1 VHFVTTVLAAR
12 PLPSDA
18 EMRRAFFAKDASYDG
33 LFVTGVSTTGI
44 FCRPSCT
51 ARKPRPENVRFF
63 PGVREAMFA
72 GFRPCRRCDPLRAS
86 GQEPEWVRRL
96 LAQVDREPERRLHD
110 GDLRALGL
118 HPAQVRRYFSA
129 HYKMTFHAFVR
140 ARRLGGALHQLRRG
154 ARLDEVVMDT
164 GFESHSGFRDA
175 FTRTFGE
182 APGRAR
188 NEDCIVIG
196 WIESPLGPLLTG
208 ATRDGI
214 CLLEFTDRR
223 KLEAQIDTMRRRFKC
238 AVVPGDN
245 PHLALLRRELDD
257 YFSGHLKEF
266 TVSIVAPGTPFQEK
280 VWSALLTIPYGQTL
294 SYEDLA
300 RTVGTPGAQRA
311 VGTANGMN
319 RIAIVIPCHRV
330 VNKNGKLG
338 GYGGL
343 LWRKEALLHLE
354 QGLPFGTGSLAIGE
368 DRAVRPELDPDGQ
381 RRRIDARPLR

>member
-1 VHFVTTVLAAR
+1 M
-12 PLPSDA
+12 PPEP

-72 GFRPCRRCDPLRAS
+72 GFRPCRRCDPLRAN
-86 GQEPEWVRRL
+86 GQEPDWVQRL
-96 LAQVDREPERRLHD
+96 LAQMDRAPDHRVRD
-110 GDLRALGL
+110 RDLRALGL
-118 HPAQVRRYFSA
+118 QPWQVRRYFS
-129 HYKMTFHAFVR
+129 HRYNMTFHAFAR
-140 ARRLGGALHQLRRG
+140 ARRLAGALDQLRRG
-154 ARLDEVVMDT
+154 AKLDEVVMDT

-175 FTRTFGE
+175 FTRTFGD

-188 NEDCIVIG
+188 QDDCIVVG
-196 WIESPLGPLLTG
+196 WVESPLGPLLTG
-208 ATRDGI
+208 ATRDGV

-223 KLEAQIDTMRRRFKC
+223 KLETQIETMKRRFKC

-245 PHLALLRRELDD
+245 AYLEQLRHELDA
-257 YFSGHLKEF
+257 YFAGQLTSF
-266 TVSIVAPGTPFQEK
+266 TVPLVAPGTPFQEK
-280 VWSALLTIPYGQTL
+280 VWSALLQIPYGQTL

-300 RTVGTPGAQRA
+300 KKVGAPAAQRA

-354 QGLPFGTGSLAIGE
+354 RGLPF
-368 DRAVRPELDPDGQ
+368 DRQPGAT
-381 RRRIDARPLR
+381 IDRHS